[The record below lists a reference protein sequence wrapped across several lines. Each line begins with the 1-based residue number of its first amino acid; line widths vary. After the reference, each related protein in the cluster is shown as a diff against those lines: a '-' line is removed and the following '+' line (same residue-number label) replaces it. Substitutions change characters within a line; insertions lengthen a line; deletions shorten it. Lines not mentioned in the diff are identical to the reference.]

1 MGVKLEVRHLK
12 LLTAV
17 AEEGSVT
24 AAGKRLHLTQSAL
37 SHQLKDAEEMLGT
50 ALFLRLGKKMVPTA
64 AGETLLACAYRVL
77 QELASTEARIDGLD
91 GEARGS
97 VRLSTEC
104 YTCYHWL
111 PPVLQKFHKR
121 FPKVNVNIDAQV
133 TNSAAEALL
142 QGKLDVA
149 VLSDPPKNRS
159 LRLTPMFEDEVFII
173 MSPDHRLAAAA
184 QIQPRDLA
192 GETIL
197 VYPPKEESTLL
208 NAVMKPAGVEPGRL
222 LELPLTEV
230 IIEMA
235 AAGNGIGFLAGW
247 AVALHVQTKRIVAR
261 PLSNRGFR
269 RQWYAATLRNQ
280 PAPPFLAEFVEL
292 LSTCSP
298 KQARRQTA

>member
-1 MGVKLEVRHLK
+1 MGVKLEIRHLK

-37 SHQLKDAEEMLGT
+37 SHQLKDAEQMLGT
-50 ALFLRLGKKMVPTA
+50 ALFLRLGKKMVPTS

-91 GEARGS
+91 GDARGV

-121 FPKVNVNIDAQV
+121 FPKISVNIDAQV
-133 TNSAAEALL
+133 TPDPMAALL

-149 VLSDPPKNRS
+149 VVSDPPKNRG

-173 MSPDHRLAAAA
+173 MSPDHRLASATQVHA
-184 QIQPRDLA
+184 RDLA
-192 GETIL
+192 GETVL
-197 VYPPKEESTLL
+197 VYPPKEESTLITK
-208 NAVMKPAGVEPGRL
+208 VMNPAGVEPERVI
-222 LELPLTEV
+222 ELPLTEV

-235 AAGNGIGFLAGW
+235 AAGSGIGFLAGW
-247 AVALHVQTKRIVAR
+247 AVAPHVQAKRIVAR
-261 PLSNRGFR
+261 PLSHRGYR